1 MDKHLRE
8 WRQQAVDRAQYDTAV
23 YVGDKLLAI
32 TGDDADALWLAQVHF
47 TAASYS
53 RALALIP
60 AHVRA
65 RNAQAKYLAAHCL
78 VKLARCDDALQLL
91 GDTNPQ
97 HLQAPASQRAKLRH
111 VHQHSRDTHDT
122 TAHTRLPT
130 SEERD
135 AADHATLRAE
145 AAMCYLRGLCYARQN
160 AFDRARDCY
169 QTAVRIDVQCF
180 EAFDALMANAL
191 MAPDDEW
198 AFVDSLDFDRIPDQ
212 EAAHFTRTLYTT
224 RLSKYARPDD
234 FTNATETLTTHYRLH
249 DNPDI
254 LLARAD
260 LMYTQCRF
268 RDALDLTSMALARD
282 RHNFAVLPLHI
293 ACLYELGH
301 HSALF
306 LLSHDMS
313 DAHPD
318 EPAAM
323 LAIAV
328 HYLLVGRIADARR
341 FFSKASVMDPHFGP
355 AWIGFAHTFAA
366 EGEHDQAISAYSTA
380 ARLFQGTHL
389 PHLFLGMQNLQL
401 ANLALAREYFRTA
414 YQLCDTDPLLL
425 NEMGIVA
432 YNQDQLPDAV
442 QRFRRALHFSERNQA
457 DADAALPMRTNLA
470 HALRRSGHLDEAL
483 DTYDAVLRHGTQDAG
498 VFTAK
503 ALVLLEL
510 GRSLDAL
517 TALHDALRVAPQD
530 PMATDLMNRALE
542 ASEDEPLASAGAAA
556 ATAAASFDSDATA
569 AYRAP
574 TAHDDADVAHLER
587 RINGQLREIE
597 QNRVAGRRGRRRRA
611 PVPAEDM
618 SALDESMLVDS
629 DG

>member
-1 MDKHLRE
+1 MDKYLRS
-8 WRQQAVDRAQYDTAV
+8 WRQQAADRGQYDTAV

-32 TGDDADALWLAQVHF
+32 TGDDGDALWLAQVHF
-47 TAASYS
+47 TAASFS
-53 RALALIP
+53 RALGLIP
-60 AHVRA
+60 AQLSA
-65 RNAQAKYLAAHCL
+65 RNPHARYLAAHCL
-78 VKLARCDDALQLL
+78 VKLARCDDALALL
-91 GDTNPQ
+91 GDQNPA
-97 HLQAPASQRAKLRH
+97 HLQAPASARAKLRH
-111 VHQHSRDTHDT
+111 VDVNSNTHS
-122 TAHTRLPT
+122 RLPT

-198 AFVDSLDFDRIPDQ
+198 AFLDSLDFDRIPDQ

-234 FTNATETLTTHYRLH
+234 FTNATETLTTHYHLA

-260 LMYTQCRF
+260 LMYTHCRF
-268 RDALDLTSMALARD
+268 RDALDLTSAALARD
-282 RHNFAVLPLHI
+282 RHNLAVLPLHI

-301 HSALF
+301 SSALF

-313 DAHPD
+313 DAHPH

-414 YQLCDTDPLLL
+414 YQLCDRDPLLL

-457 DADAALPMRTNLA
+457 DADAAIPMRTNLA

-498 VFTAK
+498 IFTAK

-542 ASEDEPLASAGAAA
+542 ASEDEPLAAAA
-556 ATAAASFDSDATA
+556 WFDSDPAA
-569 AYRAP
+569 AYRAQ
-574 TAHDDADVAHLER
+574 TSQDDADAEHLER

-611 PVPAEDM
+611 PVPVEDM
-618 SALDESMLVDS
+618 SALGESMLVDS